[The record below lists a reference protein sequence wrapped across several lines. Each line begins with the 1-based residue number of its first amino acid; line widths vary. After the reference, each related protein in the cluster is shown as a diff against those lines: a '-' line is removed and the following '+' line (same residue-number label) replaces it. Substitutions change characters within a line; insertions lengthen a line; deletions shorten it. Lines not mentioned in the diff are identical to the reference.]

1 VATIRSRRGKRIAG
15 WKVSLLWAGLFDRIK
30 TQHGCDL
37 PEFPPD
43 RPAPKEIELH
53 YYQFNI
59 GDYRRD
65 TFHLSL
71 LEHGVYRQL
80 LDTYYLHE
88 KPLHPDVA
96 VVMRTHSARTK
107 DEKAA
112 ILSVLENF
120 FLLTDEGWI
129 HRGCEKTIEKYREK
143 SAKARV
149 SAESRWCKRN
159 ANASETHCEGNAN
172 HKPITNNHK
181 PIKTKAVITA
191 PPDGVS
197 IEVWDSF
204 IAIRKAKRAPMTS
217 VALEGIRR
225 EAAKAGIGLQEALA
239 VCCTRGWQSFKAD
252 WHQQQQ
258 TESQRAREHMA
269 ELTRGMATP
278 KPKNFW
284 EKTIDETN
292 EVIHVETK
300 RLL

>member
-1 VATIRSRRGKRIAG
+1 M
-15 WKVSLLWAGLFDRIK
+15 
-30 TQHGCDL
+30 
-37 PEFPPD
+37 
-43 RPAPKEIELH
+43 EIDLH
-53 YYQFNI
+53 YYTFNI

-65 TFHLSL
+65 TFHLTL

-80 LDTYYLHE
+80 IDTYYLNE
-88 KPLHPDVA
+88 RPLPADTA

-129 HRGCEKTIEKYREK
+129 HKGCEKTIDKYREK

-159 ANASETHCEGNAN
+159 ANASETQCESDAN

-181 PIKTKAVITA
+181 PIKKQKAVITA

-197 IEVWDSF
+197 VEVWDSF
-204 IAIRKAKRAPMTS
+204 MAIRKAKRAPMTT
-217 VALEGIRR
+217 VALAGIEK
-225 EAAKAGIGLQEALA
+225 EAQKAGIDLESALA
-239 VCCTRGWQSFKAD
+239 MCCARGWQSFKAAWAVD
-252 WHQQQQ
+252 KQN
-258 TESQRAREHMA
+258 ESERAREHMSK
-269 ELTRGMATP
+269 LTRGLATP
-278 KPKNFW
+278 KETKPFW
-284 EKTIDETN
+284 AKSEPV
-292 EVIHVETK
+292 EVISNVETK